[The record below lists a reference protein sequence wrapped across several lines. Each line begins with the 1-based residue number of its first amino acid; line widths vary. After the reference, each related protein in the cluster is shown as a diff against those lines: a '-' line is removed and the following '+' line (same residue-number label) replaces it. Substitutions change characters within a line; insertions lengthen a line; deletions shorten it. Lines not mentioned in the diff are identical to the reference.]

1 MSRNRIRMSTAAIAT
16 AALGLGIA
24 GQASA
29 ENYYPDAFQRE
40 VAKHEV
46 RLLAPDDNVGLRR
59 GGMTVQTQYP
69 DVFQRELAKRT
80 ARPAPIQASVPR
92 SAEGFDWAAA
102 GVGASTSIV
111 LLLTV
116 ALLIGVTRRFRTHS
130 AAA

>member
-1 MSRNRIRMSTAAIAT
+1 MSSNRIRRRAAAIAT
-16 AALGLGIA
+16 VALSVGVA

-46 RLLAPDDNVGLRR
+46 QVLAPDDNVGLHR
-59 GGMTVQTQYP
+59 GGMTVQTYYP
-69 DVFQRELAKRT
+69 DAVERELAKRT
-80 ARPAPIQASVPR
+80 AQTAPIKASIPR
-92 SAEGFDWAAA
+92 SSEGFDWAAA
-102 GVGASTSIV
+102 SVGASTSIA

-116 ALLIGVTRRFRTHS
+116 AILIGITRRSRTRS